1 MDENGNSWGKIESK
15 RNQYHQMNMFG
26 RGCMVA
32 KLMKVM
38 DDMCV
43 KEDGKFE
50 KSSMH
55 EMQSISWSQKIF

>member
-1 MDENGNSWGKIESK
+1 LGLDRIEKRKLTSDEYVWSGML
-15 RNQYHQMNMFG
+15 Q
-26 RGCMVA
+26 

-43 KEDGKFE
+43 KEDAKFE

>member
-1 MDENGNSWGKIESK
+1 
-15 RNQYHQMNMFG
+15 MNMFG